1 MRTGETVSTLTLTA
15 QQAEEL
21 LGLTGGDGP
30 VVVTVVARENH
41 VWHLR
46 QGDERFFLKTH
57 TKDWYQ
63 GGVDQLGACVRHEA
77 VAYEILAAHDIPAPD
92 VVLAETDA
100 NNPFGRPFLLTRA
113 LAGTSLTPLLR
124 QQASDQF
131 ARLLDAAGSYLR
143 RVHDITFRF
152 PGYLMDPTG
161 PDAPP
166 DERAWQHP
174 IWTARRAQEDALT
187 LLDVDRPRLSPATAE
202 RVEVAYADLSATL
215 EPIYRSPR
223 FTHGDCHVG
232 QFYLDAGADGWAVTG
247 FVDMEVASA
256 GAPEY
261 DLIKFAL
268 EMMSHF
274 SPETEWW
281 QPFFT
286 GYGREPDFEQF
297 RLLLLTSSEASFK
310 AHGEEH
316 WPATREATLANLLAA
331 RDWRTLFAKP
341 QERDA

>member
-1 MRTGETVSTLTLTA
+1 MRNGETVSTLTLTA
-15 QQAEEL
+15 HQAEEL
-21 LGLTGGDGP
+21 LGLTGGNGP

-46 QGDERFFLKTH
+46 QGEDGFFLKTH

-63 GGVDQLGACVRHEA
+63 GGVVQLGACVRHEA
-77 VAYEILAAHDIPAPD
+77 VAYEILAAHDISAPD
-92 VVLAETDA
+92 VVLAETD
-100 NNPFGRPFLLTRA
+100 NSNPFGRPFLLTRA

-124 QQASDQF
+124 QHTGDQF
-131 ARLLDAAGSYLR
+131 ARLLEAAGSYLR
-143 RVHDITFRF
+143 RVHEITFRF
-152 PGYLMDPTG
+152 PGYLMELAG
-161 PDAPP
+161 PDTPP
-166 DERAWQHP
+166 DPNAWEHP
-174 IWTARRAQEDALT
+174 IWTARQAQADALA
-187 LLDVDRPRLSPATAE
+187 LLDADRPRLSRATAR
-202 RVEVAYADLSATL
+202 RVEAVFADLSATL
-215 EPIYRSPR
+215 EPIYRPPR

-232 QFYLDAGADGWAVTG
+232 QFYLAAGADGWAVTG

-274 SPETEWW
+274 SPETQWW
-281 QPFFT
+281 LPLFA
-286 GYGREPDFEQF
+286 GYGREPDFAQF

-331 RDWRTLFAKP
+331 RDWRSLFTKP
-341 QERDA
+341 R